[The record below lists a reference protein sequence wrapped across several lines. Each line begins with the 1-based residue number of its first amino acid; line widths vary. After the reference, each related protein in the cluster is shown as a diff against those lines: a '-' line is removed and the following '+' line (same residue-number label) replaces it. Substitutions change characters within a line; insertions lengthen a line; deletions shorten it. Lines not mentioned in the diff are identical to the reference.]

1 MKLQQL
7 KYLRAVVRNN
17 LNISAAAERL
27 FTSQPG
33 ISRQIRLLEEELG
46 VEIFERGGRQL
57 SRLTPAGQAIVAQ
70 VERLLVEAEAIG
82 RVAGEF
88 SDPDRGSLSVA
99 TSHTQARY
107 VLPPIIEA
115 IGRAYPRVRVQ
126 LHQAGPQQMLALVTE
141 GAADFAVATEPLA
154 AGDDFVMMPCYRW
167 RFAVMVPRGHP
178 LTGAPVS
185 IEALARYPIVTY
197 VPGSQGR
204 SLLDKAFSARALAL
218 KPVLAASDADVIKA
232 YVRSGMGVGIAAALG
247 WDPALDSDLVLLE
260 AGAILPPGIAHI
272 GFRKGLFLRKFHYEF
287 MGLLAAHLT
296 KELVDSTAKA
306 HSAAARTRLFQ
317 DIELGVY

>member
-17 LNISAAAERL
+17 LNITAAAERL

-70 VERLLVEAEAIG
+70 VERLLVEAEAIA

-88 SDPDRGSLSVA
+88 SDPDRGSLTVA
-99 TSHTQARY
+99 TSHAHSRY
-107 VLPPIIEA
+107 VLPTIIET
-115 IGRAYPRVRVQ
+115 IGRAFPRVMVQ
-126 LHQAGPQQMLALVTE
+126 LYQAGPQQMLALISE
-141 GAADFAVATEPLA
+141 GAVDFAIATEPLA
-154 AGDDFVMMPCYRW
+154 AGDDFVTMPCYRW
-167 RFAVMVPRGHP
+167 RFAVMLPRGHP

-185 IEALARYPIVTY
+185 IESLSRYPIVTY

-204 SLLDKAFSARALAL
+204 FLLDKAFSARALAL
-218 KPVLAASDADVIKA
+218 KPILVASDADVIKT
-232 YVRSGMGVGIAAALG
+232 YVRSGMGVGIAAALA
-247 WDPALDSDLVLLE
+247 WDPTLDSDLVLLD
-260 AGAILPPGIAHI
+260 ASAILPSGVAHI

-287 MGLLAAHLT
+287 MGLLAGHLT

-306 HSAAARTRLFQ
+306 HSAVARTRLFQ
-317 DIELGVY
+317 DIDLGVY

>member
-7 KYLRAVVRNN
+7 KYLRAVVRND

-88 SDPDRGSLSVA
+88 SDPDRGSLTVA

-141 GAADFAVATEPLA
+141 GAADFAIATEPLA

-178 LTGAPVS
+178 LNGAPVS
-185 IEALARYPIVTY
+185 IEALSRYPIVTY

-232 YVRSGMGVGIAAALG
+232 YVRSGMGVGIAASLA

-260 AGAILPPGIAHI
+260 AGAILPSGIAHI
-272 GFRKGLFLRKFHYEF
+272 GFRKGRFLRRFHYEF

>member
-70 VERLLVEAEAIG
+70 VERLLVEADAIG

-88 SDPDRGSLSVA
+88 RDPDRGSLSVA
-99 TSHTQARY
+99 TTHTQARY

-126 LHQAGPQQMLALVTE
+126 LHQAGPRQMLALVSE
-141 GAADFAVATEPLA
+141 GAADFAIATEPLA

-167 RFAVMVPRGHP
+167 RFAVMAPRSHP

-218 KPVLAASDADVIKA
+218 KPVLAASDADVIKT
-232 YVRSGMGVGIAAALG
+232 YVRAGMGVGIAAALA
-247 WDPALDSDLVLLE
+247 WDPALDSDLVLLG
-260 AGAILPPGIAHI
+260 ADAILPPGIAHI